1 MTIYTKTSPYYNT
14 SIVNNYLDV
23 INFRDI
29 PKERNDILF
38 QVTATYEH
46 RPDLLAYDL
55 YKDHKLW
62 WVFAVRN
69 RSVIKDPVFDLVA
82 GVKIYLPKESTL
94 QRVLGA
100 V

>member
-1 MTIYTKTSPYYNT
+1 MTIYAKTSPYYNT
-14 SIVNNYLDV
+14 PITNNYLDV

-29 PKERNDILF
+29 PNQSDDLLF

-55 YKDHKLW
+55 YKDAKLW

-69 RSVIKDPVFDLVA
+69 KSTIKDPVFDLVA
-82 GVKIYLPKESTL
+82 GVSIYLPKASTL
-94 QRVLGA
+94 TQVLG
-100 V
+100 